1 MAAANLD
8 LTIEQGAT
16 FKHTLLV
23 KQGGSAFNL
32 TSYSAR
38 MQIRKTYASADTI
51 LELTEENGRI
61 TITPLDGRI
70 DLLVDAEDTAELT
83 FKDGVYDLE
92 IESAGGEVTRILQG
106 FVTLSLEVTR

>member
-8 LTIEQGAT
+8 IVIEQGAT
-16 FKHTLLV
+16 FRHTLLV
-23 KQGGSAFNL
+23 KQGGEPFDL

-38 MQIRKTYASADTI
+38 MQIRKTYSSVDPI
-51 LELTEENGRI
+51 LDLTEDNGRI
-61 TITPLDGRI
+61 VITPEEGKIELFI
-70 DLLVDAEDTAELT
+70 DAEDTADLA

-106 FVTLSLEVTR
+106 FASLSLEVTR